1 MTQIGVLRDG
11 QKIWTFTASD
21 ASASSSAGAVITLPK
36 LKTVI
41 GSPVVSVAASG
52 ATSTVGVNIVSVAVA
67 GNVLTVTS
75 SSAAA
80 AAGTATYT
88 GIVCGK

>member
-52 ATSTVGVNIVSVAVA
+52 ATSTVGVNIVSVA